1 MVRGELEHGCLVCSL
16 QRGRGG
22 HPARPSRSGARVRQ
36 ARQRHNALRQYLTPG
51 GHLEP
56 EDTHLVGAALREF
69 TEETGI
75 RASIVPLLPHRQRH
89 SWQTPR
95 TMRRP

>member
-1 MVRGELEHGCLVCSL
+1 MQFAAGA
-16 QRGRGG
+16 GG

>member
-1 MVRGELEHGCLVCSL
+1 MQFAAGA
-16 QRGRGG
+16 GG
-22 HPARPSRSGARVRQ
+22 HSARPSRPGARVRQ

-56 EDTHLVGAALREF
+56 EGTRLMGAALREL

-89 SWQTPR
+89 SWPSPR
-95 TMRRP
+95 TKRRP